1 MRIRR
6 EKLPWRPGGG
16 VGLAVYKKG
25 QHLTN
30 NADCHLLRFRLI
42 KNKLTKLIEK
52 HQDRATDEARNYI
65 GASSIGSD
73 CFRQIW
79 YQFKGFESSGVS
91 SKIRRTWSIGKHL
104 EGLILDWL
112 EDAGIE
118 VARLWYDLSAE
129 NQPYFQGHL
138 DSVWTKK
145 GEPFAIIEIKTAK
158 NSSFNIFV
166 NKGLK
171 VWNPQYY
178 AQIQAYM
185 GMSGIFSA
193 YILVLNKDNS
203 DLSDELVL
211 FDSGYYEKLKEKAA
225 MIYGATVTP
234 PRIHG
239 SPLYFKC
246 KMCNFNK
253 GCHK

>member
-1 MRIRR
+1 
-6 EKLPWRPGGG
+6 
-16 VGLAVYKKG
+16 
-25 QHLTN
+25 
-30 NADCHLLRFRLI
+30 
-42 KNKLTKLIEK
+42 
-52 HQDRATDEARNYI
+52 
-65 GASSIGSD
+65 
-73 CFRQIW
+73 
-79 YQFKGFESSGVS
+79 
-91 SKIRRTWSIGKHL
+91 
-104 EGLILDWL
+104 
-112 EDAGIE
+112 
-118 VARLWYDLSAE
+118 
-129 NQPYFQGHL
+129 
-138 DSVWTKK
+138 
-145 GEPFAIIEIKTAK
+145 
-158 NSSFNIFV
+158 
-166 NKGLK
+166 
-171 VWNPQYY
+171 
-178 AQIQAYM
+178 M